1 MRGLFYKTRDRV
13 LLLLSISLLLTSC
26 GSSSQTPV
34 SPSGSGEDGGAAL
47 VAAGGPASSTRVGN
61 FEVRF
66 MTMMI
71 DHHAMAVEMSR
82 MCLDKATRSEL
93 RGLCGRMM
101 SAQAAEIE
109 TMRSW
114 LQAWYGLDHAPRP
127 MDGGEMA
134 KLAVLEGEAFE
145 IAFMKTMSRHHRTA
159 VIEGQKCT
167 ERAEHAML
175 RALCEEMVATQ
186 KREIQQMETWLCLW
200 YRVWCSKA
208 ELEGAES

>member
-1 MRGLFYKTRDRV
+1 MRGLFYRTRDRI
-13 LLLLSISLLLTSC
+13 LLSLSVSLLLAGC
-26 GSSSQTPV
+26 GSSSQNPA
-34 SPSGSGEDGGAAL
+34 SPAENGQGDGAFT
-47 VAAGGPASSTRVGN
+47 AAGGPASSSRAGN

-71 DHHAMAVEMSR
+71 DHHAMAVEMNR
-82 MCLDKATRSEL
+82 MCLDKATRGEL
-93 RGLCGRMM
+93 RGLCGQMM
-101 SAQAAEIE
+101 SAQATEIE

-114 LQAWYGLDHAPRP
+114 LQAWYGLDHVPRP

-159 VIEGQKCT
+159 VIEGQKCID
-167 ERAEHAML
+167 RAEHEML
-175 RALCEEMVATQ
+175 RGLCEEMVATQ
-186 KREIQQMETWLCLW
+186 KREIQQMETWLCQW

-208 ELEGAES
+208 EVEGAES